1 MLLAGIVS
9 ALAAQGDNPVRWRTI
24 VKAGADGN
32 GTVTFRALISPGWH
46 LYGLELPE
54 GGPKATNFERP

>member
-1 MLLAGIVS
+1 MS

-32 GTVTFRALISPGWH
+32 GTVTFRSADQSGMASLRTRTARGR
-46 LYGLELPE
+46 PE
-54 GGPKATNFERP
+54 SHKF